1 MILCP
6 VSPIFAGQ
14 PLKLYD
20 NYGEFQRK
28 VCEPLSDW
36 GFKRLFGTEM
46 NKELLLEFLRGL
58 FPEREISDIA
68 YLKSERQN
76 LSERE
81 RESVFDVVCTAACGR
96 TRPGRL

>member
-1 MILCP
+1 MSLSASRSHRISAQPATNLQFVCQFSQSGPVKKSDALRNIKILIRNIK
-6 VSPIFAGQ
+6 IFGA
-14 PLKLYD
+14 
-20 NYGEFQRK
+20 
-28 VCEPLSDW
+28 
-36 GFKRLFGTEM
+36 
-46 NKELLLEFLRGL
+46 FLRSL

-81 RESVFDVVCTAACGR
+81 RESVFDVVCTAAGGR